1 MPASFNLFEARLDDS
16 HDILAW
22 RNHPDTRKNSVNT
35 LAIDEREHELWFKQ
49 RLASEVC
56 KIYMARDE
64 HGLNLGMVRF
74 DIHAGAQMAEI
85 SIAIAPASQGQGL
98 AALLLRRAI
107 ETFDRT
113 ELILQARVK
122 DENIPSKKSFERNG
136 FTILDDTSPFL
147 TYQKVQKKQ
156 H

>member
-1 MPASFNLFEARLDDS
+1 MPASFNLFEAGLDDS

-35 LAIDEREHELWFKQ
+35 RAIDEREHELWFKQ
-49 RLASEVC
+49 RLASELC

-64 HGLNLGMVRF
+64 NGLNLGMVRF
-74 DIHAGAQMAEI
+74 DIHADAQMAEI

-107 ETFDRT
+107 ETFDRA

-147 TYQKVQKKQ
+147 IYQKVQKKQ